1 MWALILDC
9 RGHVA
14 CAHGAHMHVSR
25 GKSFSGVPVNRL
37 LFTAK
42 RKTCSNWFNCKNH
55 IIPFHLITCPL
66 HRVQAPLLF
75 SPQLSSPQHV
85 MSFRLEYSKNRK
97 KTPRLLGVTC
107 FVLHPKIA
115 PFQKERPTAS
125 TQIYAD
131 ANYYYWFVFWGQRRG
146 WITAGSTSQSNCS
159 LETFETEGSWTN
171 KDGIIV
177 KGLPLLDVHC
187 WLACDLL
194 QCIKNAS

>member
-1 MWALILDC
+1 MIAKRQVAIHVFTVQPRGPKDGMWALILDC

-37 LFTAK
+37 LFTAE
-42 RKTCSNWFNCKNH
+42 RKTCPNWFSCKNP

-97 KTPRLLGVTC
+97 KPHICWEQRVSHSFPKEMSNRFDTNICSLL
-107 FVLHPKIA
+107 VLICVLRTT
-115 PFQKERPTAS
+115 EDCRS
-125 TQIYAD
+125 
-131 ANYYYWFVFWGQRRG
+131 QRRG
-146 WITAGSTSQSNCS
+146 LITAWSISQSNCS
-159 LETFETEGSWTN
+159 LETFETEGR
-171 KDGIIV
+171 
-177 KGLPLLDVHC
+177 LD
-187 WLACDLL
+187 
-194 QCIKNAS
+194 

>member
-42 RKTCSNWFNCKNH
+42 RKTCPNWFNCKNR

-97 KTPRLLGVTC
+97 KKHACWEQHVSYFIQKSFLSKRNVQPRQHKYMQMLIIITDLCSEDNGEGG
-107 FVLHPKIA
+107 LQP
-115 PFQKERPTAS
+115 
-125 TQIYAD
+125 
-131 ANYYYWFVFWGQRRG
+131 GQLVR
-146 WITAGSTSQSNCS
+146 A
-159 LETFETEGSWTN
+159 
-171 KDGIIV
+171 IV
-177 KGLPLLDVHC
+177 H
-187 WLACDLL
+187 
-194 QCIKNAS
+194 